1 MTAKEDMKPITQ
13 NRRARHDYTVLDTM
27 EAGIVLQ
34 GTEVKSLRQGRAH
47 LKDSFARVED
57 GEMWLYHM
65 HISPYDQG
73 NRYNHDPT
81 RKRKLLLHRREVNR
95 LFGKV
100 QERGLTLIPLK
111 VYFRRGKVKV
121 ELAVARGKREYD
133 RRHDIAKR
141 DTEREV
147 ARALA
152 RGPGPVQRPMNT
164 TE

>member
-1 MTAKEDMKPITQ
+1 MAAKEDIKLITQ
-13 NRRARHDYTVLDTM
+13 NRKARHDYTVLDTV
-27 EAGIVLQ
+27 EAGIALQ
-34 GTEVKSLRQGRAH
+34 GTEVKSLRDGRAH

-81 RKRKLLLHRREVNR
+81 RRRKLLLHRREINR
-95 LFGKV
+95 FLGRV

-111 VYFRRGKVKV
+111 VYFKRGKVKV
-121 ELAVARGKREYD
+121 ELALARGKHEYD

-141 DTEREV
+141 DEERDV
-147 ARALA
+147 ARTLA
-152 RGPGPVQRPMNT
+152 RVQRGT
-164 TE
+164 R